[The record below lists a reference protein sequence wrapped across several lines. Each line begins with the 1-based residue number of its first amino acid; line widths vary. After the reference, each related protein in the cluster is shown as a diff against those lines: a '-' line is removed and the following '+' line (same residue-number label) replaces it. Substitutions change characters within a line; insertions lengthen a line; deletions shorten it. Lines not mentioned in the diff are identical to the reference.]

1 MQISSTPS
9 AFAYVTDAAVS
20 AALYA
25 RLFGAEPVDS
35 SPHHAMFAF
44 PNGTTFGVWGREAV
58 QPQADV
64 MGGGMEFTFQ
74 LLDEAE
80 VDQCLA
86 EWRALGITI
95 LQPPVRMP
103 FGYTFTA
110 TDPDGHRL
118 RCYASPAG

>member
-86 EWRALGITI
+86 EWRALGLTI

>member
-44 PNGTTFGVWGREAV
+44 PTA
-58 QPQADV
+58 PPSAS
-64 MGGGMEFTFQ
+64 GGAKPCSRRPT
-74 LLDEAE
+74 
-80 VDQCLA
+80 
-86 EWRALGITI
+86 
-95 LQPPVRMP
+95 
-103 FGYTFTA
+103 
-110 TDPDGHRL
+110 
-118 RCYASPAG
+118 

>member
-58 QPQADV
+58 QPQTDV

-74 LLDEAE
+74 VQDEAE

-86 EWRALGITI
+86 EWRALGLTI

>member
-1 MQISSTPS
+1 MTMSSTPS
-9 AFAYVTDAAVS
+9 AFAYVSDATAS

-58 QPQADV
+58 QPMSDAP
-64 MGGGMEFTFQ
+64 GGGMEFTFQ
-74 LLDEAE
+74 AKDDAE
-80 VDQCLA
+80 VDRRFA
-86 EWRALGITI
+86 EWQTLGLAI

-110 TDPDGHRL
+110 ADPDGHRL
-118 RCYASPAG
+118 RCYARPAG